1 MAVSGLPADDWQWFQ
16 TGGGIALPLKEHS
29 SFPTSLTSKAIRVS
43 GKKKKKKR
51 SVAPNGHGLL
61 ISLTNQ
67 YMITKSIIFHRSVCF
82 LVFQTELKDIIKS
95 VGIFHRLN
103 SC

>member
-1 MAVSGLPADDWQWFQ
+1 MAVSGLPANDWQWFQ

-29 SFPTSLTSKAIRVS
+29 SFPTGLTSEAIRVS
-43 GKKKKKKR
+43 GKKKKKR
-51 SVAPNGHGLL
+51 SVAPNGHGPLL
-61 ISLTNQ
+61 SLTNQ

-82 LVFQTELKDIIKS
+82 LVFQTESKDIIKS
-95 VGIFHRLN
+95 TGTFHRLN